1 MESVLLALVLLAC
14 PVGMG
19 LMMWMMGRRKNKSEQ
34 SPASGTIDQLIAE
47 RDRVDGQIARA
58 EADRE
63 QSATATGSRS

>member
-19 LMMWMMGRRKNKSEQ
+19 VMMGRRKNKSEQ
-34 SPASGTIDQLIAE
+34 SPASGTVDQLIAE
-47 RDRVDGQIARA
+47 RGRVDGQIACA